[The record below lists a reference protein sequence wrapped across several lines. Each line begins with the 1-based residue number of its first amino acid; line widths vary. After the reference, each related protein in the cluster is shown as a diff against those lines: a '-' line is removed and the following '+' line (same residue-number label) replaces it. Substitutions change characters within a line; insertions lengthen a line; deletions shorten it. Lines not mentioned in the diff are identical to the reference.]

1 MSPLSRS
8 SWGRV
13 FDDLGVTLLEVAYG
27 RIAVDQ
33 QIGGVVIHDP
43 VDEPVY
49 PQNAVVLAVALQD
62 ADALAALVT
71 EAGSRDAVAVVVR
84 ASTELP
90 ETVRD
95 AADRA
100 GIAIL
105 NLARGATWTQLA
117 ALLRSLLAEDD
128 VGQTPAESLG
138 GVSSGDLFAVA
149 NAIAALLDAPVTIED
164 RSSRVLA
171 FSGGQ
176 ERADPSRVETIIG
189 RQVPDRYARVLTEM
203 GVFRALYRDDAPVL
217 VDPVALGEGVSTQR
231 VAIAV
236 RAGDEVLG
244 SIWAAM
250 DGPLTEERS
259 ATLRDATK
267 LVALHLLRIRAGADA
282 QRRLRAELVSRAV
295 NGAGVNGEADAQDAL
310 NRLGL
315 SGRRVW
321 VTAAALAPR
330 GGDGTEHDSIA
341 ERERLT
347 DALALHLSAVQQGAA
362 VALVGDTV
370 YGILP
375 VADAA
380 AEDRSVG
387 LAEDFL
393 HRVGDRIPAVIGV
406 GRPAT
411 TITGIARSRAEAQ
424 RALRVVLERGSGMP
438 GDLSPGDVPRGDV
451 PQGGLG
457 RRSVARIGDVETASL
472 LLDLRDLRSSRGD
485 VASGVLARLIEYDA
499 RNDAHLV
506 DTLTAWLDRFGDV
519 TAAAAACFV
528 HPNTFRYRLRRV
540 AEVGGVD
547 LDDPDA
553 RFAAMLEIRTL
564 PIR

>member
-27 RIAVDQ
+27 RIDVDQ

-90 ETVRD
+90 NAVRD

-100 GIAIL
+100 GVAIL

-295 NGAGVNGEADAQDAL
+295 NGAGVNGGADAQDAL

-406 GRPAT
+406 GRPAS
-411 TITGIARSRAEAQ
+411 TITEIARSRAEAQ
-424 RALRVVLERGSGMP
+424 RALRVVLERVSEP
-438 GDLSPGDVPRGDV
+438 GVDDLPRGDEI
-451 PQGGLG
+451 G

-499 RNDAHLV
+499 RNDAHLI

-564 PIR
+564 PVR

>member
-27 RIAVDQ
+27 RIDVDQ

-71 EAGSRDAVAVVVR
+71 EVGSRDAVAVVVR

-90 ETVRD
+90 EAVRD

-295 NGAGVNGEADAQDAL
+295 NGAGVNGGADAQDAL

-411 TITGIARSRAEAQ
+411 TITEIARSRAEAQ
-424 RALRVVLERGSGMP
+424 RALRVVLERVSGP
-438 GDLSPGDVPRGDV
+438 QIGDVPRGGD
-451 PQGGLG
+451 LG

-499 RNDAHLV
+499 RNDAHLI

>member
-1 MSPLSRS
+1 MLADMSPLPRS
-8 SWGRV
+8 NWGRV
-13 FDDLGVTLLEVAYG
+13 LDDLGVTLLEVAHG
-27 RIAVDQ
+27 RIDVDR

-49 PQNAVVLAVALQD
+49 PPGAVVLAVALRD
-62 ADALAALVT
+62 ADELAALVT
-71 EAGSRDAVAVVVR
+71 GAAARGAVAVVVR
-84 ASTELP
+84 ASTPLP

-95 AADRA
+95 AAERGD
-100 GIAIL
+100 IAIL
-105 NLARGATWTQLA
+105 HLARGATWTQLA

-176 ERADPSRVETIIG
+176 EAADPSRVETIIG

-203 GVFRALYRDDAPVL
+203 GVFRDLYRGEEPVV
-217 VDPVALGEGVSTQR
+217 VDPVHLGEGVSTQR

-250 DGPLTEERS
+250 DGPLTEERA

-295 NGAGVNGEADAQDAL
+295 HGGADAQDAIG
-310 NRLGL
+310 RLGL
-315 SGRRVW
+315 GGRRVW
-321 VTAAALAPR
+321 VIAARPAVR
-330 GGDGTEHDSIA
+330 GADGTEHDSIA

-347 DALALHLSAVQQGAA
+347 DALALHLTAVQQGAA

-370 YGILP
+370 FGILP

-380 AEDRSVG
+380 GEDRSIR

-393 HRVGDRIPAVIGV
+393 HRVGDRIPALIGI

-411 TITGIARSRAEAQ
+411 TVAEIARSRAEAH
-424 RALRVVLERGSGMP
+424 RALRVVVERASG
-438 GDLSPGDVPRGDV
+438 PRT
-451 PQGGLG
+451 L
-457 RRSVARIGDVETASL
+457 ARISDVEIDSL
-472 LLDLRDLRSSRGD
+472 LLDLRDLRSAREDSP
-485 VASGVLARLIEYDA
+485 SGPLARLIDYDA
-499 RNDAHLV
+499 RHDAHLV
-506 DTLTAWLDRFGDV
+506 DTLTAWLDSFGDV

-528 HPNTFRYRLRRV
+528 HANTFRYRLRRV
-540 AEVGGVD
+540 AEVGLLD

-564 PIR
+564 PGRESGSGTMVG